1 MGKKTKSVN
10 NKQKTGIDFIRAKK
24 KVGRTIKKQA
34 NETDTSIRAKRIN
47 LPGQSIA
54 AEFSKGDAVTTRGLS
69 MPELL
74 NQTHHYSGRV
84 RKDALDGVRELLVA
98 HPRCAHAAA
107 AVVVERVAEKL
118 VDVEHAVRVAARGAL
133 KLGVLPALGAR
144 GLVPFARRLVL
155 HVGAAL
161 THVSPTV
168 RKDAPAVLD
177 ALVEAAPKLVG
188 RHAASATTRHL
199 AELLR
204 RGDDA
209 ASSSLVSGGT
219 GTGGDTGGGMSGGRR
234 NVNRRGEIASRLRA
248 AGMSG
253 AFGDATAS
261 RIGAQARSTHWS
273 PYDRVGVV
281 NAEP

>member
-98 HPRCAHAAA
+98 HPRCAHATA

-133 KLGVLPALGAR
+133 VGCCASLQLTWGWGRCGELG
-144 GLVPFARRLVL
+144 
-155 HVGAAL
+155 
-161 THVSPTV
+161 SPCST
-168 RKDAPAVLD
+168 LS
-177 ALVEAAPKLVG
+177 
-188 RHAASATTRHL
+188 ASLSWT
-199 AELLR
+199 
-204 RGDDA
+204 
-209 ASSSLVSGGT
+209 
-219 GTGGDTGGGMSGGRR
+219 
-234 NVNRRGEIASRLRA
+234 
-248 AGMSG
+248 
-253 AFGDATAS
+253 F
-261 RIGAQARSTHWS
+261 
-273 PYDRVGVV
+273 
-281 NAEP
+281 